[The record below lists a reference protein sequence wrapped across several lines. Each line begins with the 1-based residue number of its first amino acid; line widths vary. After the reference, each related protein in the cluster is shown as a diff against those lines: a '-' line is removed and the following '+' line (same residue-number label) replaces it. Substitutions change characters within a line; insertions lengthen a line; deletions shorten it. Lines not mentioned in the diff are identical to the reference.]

1 MAPAGYNGKQTEQ
14 NVEEIAMPEFV
25 EVVSHAMGLPI
36 EERADLAHRLIISL
50 EEETTR
56 EQDSLE
62 ELLVA
67 RQRRM
72 QSGNFVA
79 YEASET
85 LERIRQSL
93 EQRAKS

>member
-1 MAPAGYNGKQTEQ
+1 
-14 NVEEIAMPEFV
+14 MPEFA

-36 EERADLAHRLIISL
+36 EERADLAHRLIVSL
-50 EEETTR
+50 EDETTTAQ
-56 EQDSLE
+56 ETLE

-72 QSGNFVA
+72 ASGDFVA

-85 LERIRQSL
+85 LDRIRQSL
-93 EQRAKS
+93 DKRS